1 MSRKRR
7 RFELEL
13 ELFYE
18 SISEQERDVF
28 FKLAQAVML
37 LGYKAKKAKTQAINY
52 VFTNSKTKRHLMKF
66 SIEKGKPVLK
76 LKFYASK
83 EYSHLFQ
90 EAVRM
95 TIEEYDYKYTGCY
108 KCGKCTD
115 GLKGYVYTYN
125 DGRTYFRCGG
135 ELISLPS
142 ISDKDVP
149 EIIKLLERQHEHY
162 LTMKA

>member
-1 MSRKRR
+1 MQ
-7 RFELEL
+7 LAP
-13 ELFYE
+13 FYE
-18 SISEQERDVF
+18 SISEQERDMF
-28 FKLAQAVML
+28 IKLAQAVML
-37 LGYKAKKAKTQAINY
+37 LGYKPKKAKTQAVNY
-52 VFTNSKTKRHLMKF
+52 VFTNSRTKRHLLKF

-83 EYSHLFQ
+83 EYSHLFK

-115 GLKGYVYTYN
+115 GLDGYVYKYK

-135 ELISLPS
+135 ELVSLPS
-142 ISDKDVP
+142 IRDKDVP
-149 EIIKLLERQHEHY
+149 EIIKLLERQHEYY
-162 LTMKA
+162 LTMIK